1 MQLAIGTDDVYK
13 TANAVELQHGKT
25 TRPPGPLPGIPT
37 KIYVCLDPDGWKVV
51 SNPLPTLLIY
61 LLEYDHSNKIN
72 LMRRTSILLLFHV
85 ISFLIAARLYE
96 RYSLLIRIFV

>member
-1 MQLAIGTDDVYK
+1 MQLTIGTEDVYK

-37 KIYVCLDPDGWKVV
+37 KIYGCLDPDAWKVV
-51 SNPLPTLLIY
+51 SSPLPITLLIY
-61 LLEYDHSNKIN
+61 LLEHDYSVRIN

-85 ISFLIAARLYE
+85 THFFSHRRETLSKIFLTN
-96 RYSLLIRIFV
+96 